1 MSNKNYIFPNN
12 FKWNYIM
19 KEYFKYIIFSIHFI
33 SSHCYFS
40 YNKGILSVPSYIVKM
55 KLNLNNLEL

>member
-19 KEYFKYIIFSIHFI
+19 KEYFKHIIFSTHFI

-40 YNKGILSVPSYIVKM
+40 YNKGILSVLSYIVKM